1 MRADHAPV
9 WPPPALKLS
18 LPLVALYAALYS
30 VEAVIWPSLIFLPSI
45 PRGSEHAK
53 HREDVIILRDYSASL
68 NSLFCTIIELRTC
81 DLMPTS
87 GIHIHFFIRVVS
99 RASKPD
105 HILARLQFGLAGQM
119 CRTMKKIAWQLLD
132 NCLTIAWNLNIYD
145 LHFISV
151 IVTKKRVLTKLQST
165 IDTGPSLNTVSSRFT
180 SIGSLN
186 CLLVSLSVC
195 HEDKKVTFL
204 PV

>member
-9 WPPPALKLS
+9 LPPPALKLS

-30 VEAVIWPSLIFLPSI
+30 VEAVIWPSVIFLLSI

-81 DLMPTS
+81 NLMPTS

-105 HILARLQFGLAGQM
+105 GILARLQFGLAGQM
-119 CRTMKKIAWQLLD
+119 CRTMKKIAD
-132 NCLTIAWNLNIYD
+132 TIAWNLNIYD

-180 SIGSLN
+180 SICSLN

>member
-1 MRADHAPV
+1 
-9 WPPPALKLS
+9 
-18 LPLVALYAALYS
+18 
-30 VEAVIWPSLIFLPSI
+30 
-45 PRGSEHAK
+45 
-53 HREDVIILRDYSASL
+53 
-68 NSLFCTIIELRTC
+68 
-81 DLMPTS
+81 MPTS

-105 HILARLQFGLAGQM
+105 GIIARLQFGLAGQR
-119 CRTMKKIAWQLLD
+119 CRTMKKIAD
-132 NCLTIAWNLNIYD
+132 TIAWNLNIYD

-180 SIGSLN
+180 SICLLN

-195 HEDKKVTFL
+195 MKTRRLHFFPYKATAPALLFVVVFFAKGGKTSSKLKTPHLDDCCHVFCE
-204 PV
+204 